1 MEKPSQVRHISHRTK
16 PSAVAQE
23 LGRAEETRGGDWSEE
38 ETLKKKIKNH
48 QHSTRQSET
57 VTSFHPI
64 IPLHQRVIFHDISLV
79 NESSKAGSRHSQTSS
94 NKHGPNCTYSSCQQL
109 RSAEVPWNI
118 WLSSPEHLWSAATI
132 EVCWHIFLAF
142 NCLETSHAHCQTAAA
157 TQESCTETFH
167 RRYRWGGKTPAQ
179 HWFILKVEG
188 GFLWEGGAI
197 TPSVN
202 VHWRS
207 CPALKNWPDLE
218 NSEAAALRC
227 LIQCHRPYRVPPPQ
241 PDLKHF
247 INLPEC
253 CLLVNDSRG
262 GSVLRNISSCSPA
275 AIAPLQAVNAIMKS
289 DQRHFITPPTK
300 PEPWNSEG
308 ERLVKLLCDCRVTH
322 PQNLEDPGVKNW
334 RKLFPIFSW
343 GKKKALRAWVEQPS
357 DH

>member
-38 ETLKKKIKNH
+38 ETLEKKIKNH

-188 GFLWEGGAI
+188 GFLWEGGQ
-197 TPSVN
+197 S
-202 VHWRS
+202 HH
-207 CPALKNWPDLE
+207 
-218 NSEAAALRC
+218 
-227 LIQCHRPYRVPPPQ
+227 Q
-241 PDLKHF
+241 
-247 INLPEC
+247 
-253 CLLVNDSRG
+253 
-262 GSVLRNISSCSPA
+262 
-275 AIAPLQAVNAIMKS
+275 
-289 DQRHFITPPTK
+289 
-300 PEPWNSEG
+300 
-308 ERLVKLLCDCRVTH
+308 
-322 PQNLEDPGVKNW
+322 
-334 RKLFPIFSW
+334 
-343 GKKKALRAWVEQPS
+343 
-357 DH
+357 